1 MYQLLHGVRILDL
14 TRLLPGGYASQLLAD
29 LGAEVLKVEDPWQGD
44 YLRWMKP
51 YIPGTK
57 ESALYW
63 SLNRNKKSLKLNLK
77 SPEGPLIG
85 IFTKANVLDAFLAGA
100 DSSEGIGQHFNPQVV
115 TIQVDAPYR
124 EVEQRAKQS
133 SVGTGVVVDKNGKAL
148 GIFTKVDMILA
159 LFREADLLAT
169 KLSTVYQA
177 MPNGIIVVDQGNR
190 IQQINPAGEKILE
203 LGQEVLIGCL
213 FDDVISGLNLNVVLK
228 QSKQLAGVQ
237 TQMNNVTVLCNIS
250 PVGELAGTVIVF
262 QALTDFDQV
271 ALELDATKRL
281 FETLL
286 TVTNIGYEAIFVVD
300 DQGKITLVNEAAC
313 KFFNKRE
320 EELLEQP
327 IDQVIENTR
336 LLRTLKTGMAETN
349 EVQVIYGRPY
359 IVSRLPIVRQ
369 GKIIGA
375 VGKIIF
381 QKLEEVKDL
390 AQKLAQM
397 DLELN
402 FYKEQVGSTRLPV
415 TFNQIVTV
423 SQDMRRLKQEAEIAA
438 RGNSTIMLTGE
449 SGTGKELF
457 AEAIHQAS
465 PYRNGPYVKV
475 NCAAV
480 PENLLESEFFG
491 YASGA
496 FTGAQKGGKAGKFA
510 VANGG
515 TLFLD
520 EIGDMSLNLQ
530 SKLLRVLEDRCFE
543 PVGSNEPV
551 KVDVRII
558 AATNKD
564 LIQKVASGEFRSDL
578 YYRLNVIS
586 FRLLPIRDRV
596 EDIIPLV
603 HVFLER
609 LNQDFGK
616 QISGVTSGVHKILT
630 NHRWPGN
637 VRELKNVIE
646 RAVNFASGELL
657 ETADLPFYLR
667 EEKQESLNLAKEW
680 NLENAHEHL
689 DKETLE
695 KALLKMNGNK
705 SEVARLLG
713 ISRSWLYE
721 KIRRYDI
728 NPR

>member
-1 MYQLLHGVRILDL
+1 MLMSDMMTRDVPLLRLTDNLKQGVEL
-14 TRLLPGGYASQLLAD
+14 
-29 LGAEVLKVEDPWQGD
+29 
-44 YLRWMKP
+44 LRW
-51 YIPGTK
+51 TK
-57 ESALYW
+57 LDAL
-63 SLNRNKKSLKLNLK
+63 
-77 SPEGPLIG
+77 PVVDEDDFLIG
-85 IFTKANVLDAFLAGA
+85 IFTKANVLDAFLVGA
-100 DSSEGIGQHFNPQVV
+100 DSSEIITQHFNPQVV
-115 TIQVDAPYR
+115 TVEADAPYR

-133 SVGTGVVVDKNGKAL
+133 SVGTGVVVDKEGKAL

-159 LFREADLLAT
+159 LFREAEQLAT
-169 KLSTVYQA
+169 KLNTVYQA
-177 MPNGIIVVDQGNR
+177 MPNGIIVVDRNNR
-190 IQQINPAGEKILE
+190 IQQINPSGEKILGLE
-203 LGQEVLIGCL
+203 QEGLQGHL
-213 FDDVISGLNLNVVLK
+213 FSNVFPGLNLSGVLK
-228 QSKQLAGVQ
+228 QSQHLIGVQ
-237 TQMNNVTVLCNIS
+237 TEMNQVSVLCNIS
-250 PVGELAGTVIVF
+250 PVGEGAGAVIVF
-262 QALTDFDQV
+262 QALTDFEQV

-281 FETLL
+281 YETLL
-286 TVTNIGYEAIFVVD
+286 TVTNIAYEAIFVVD

-313 KFFNKRE
+313 HFFGKKE
-320 EELLEQP
+320 KELLQQP
-327 IDQVIENTR
+327 IDQVIANSR

-349 EVQVIYGRPY
+349 EIQVIHGRPY
-359 IVSRLPIVRQ
+359 IVSRLPIVRE

-381 QKLEEVKDL
+381 QKLEEVKEL
-390 AQKLAQM
+390 AQRFAEM
-397 DLELN
+397 DHELN
-402 FYKEQVGSTRLPV
+402 FYKEQVGTTRLPI
-415 TFNQIVTV
+415 TFNQIISV
-423 SQDMRRLKQEAEIAA
+423 SQDMRRLKQEAEIVA

-465 PYRNGPYVKV
+465 LHRKGPYVKV

-543 PVGSNEPV
+543 PVGSNDSV
-551 KVDVRII
+551 KVDVRIL

-564 LIQKVASGEFRSDL
+564 LIQMVASGEFRSDL

-586 FRLLPIRDRV
+586 FRLIPIRDRSD
-596 EDIIPLV
+596 DIIPLV

-609 LNQDFGK
+609 LNKDFGK
-616 QISGVTSGVHKILT
+616 RIVGITPDVHKILVG
-630 NHRWPGN
+630 HRWPGN

-657 ETADLPFYLR
+657 ELEDLPFYLR
-667 EEKQESLNLAKEW
+667 EEEQKMPLSLRKEW
-680 NLENAHEHL
+680 NLESAHEHL

-721 KIRRYDI
+721 KMRRYDI
-728 NPR
+728 NSR